1 MNTKVEVQNTLYRR
15 AKIIEMLERDG
26 RVNIPVLSHM
36 YKVSDVT
43 IRNDLNQ
50 LEQKA
55 LLVRT
60 RGGAI
65 KNQHVSTDIKL
76 SEKATRQFAEKQLIG
91 KKAASL
97 IKNGETIIL
106 DSGTTTL
113 EIAKNIFQFENLTV
127 ITNALNISVLLAD
140 APNIKVIVPGGFLRE
155 NSLSLVGPSAEE
167 SLRNYYC
174 DKAFLGVDGIG
185 AQYGISTPNF
195 EEAHLNRVMIEVSK
209 QAIVVTDSSK
219 FSKRSFAFIT
229 SIDKIHTIITDTNVP
244 QDAMDLLNSSGVEL
258 IIC

>member
-1 MNTKVEVQNTLYRR
+1 MDTKIEVQNTLYRR

-26 RVNIPVLSHM
+26 RVNIPVLSRM

-76 SEKATRQFAEKQLIG
+76 SEKATRQFAEKQRIG

-113 EIAKNIFQFENLTV
+113 EIAKNLFGFKNLTV
-127 ITNALNISVLLAD
+127 ITNALNISILLAD
-140 APNIKVIVPGGFLRE
+140 APNLKVIVPGGFLRE

-167 SLRNYYC
+167 NLRNYYC

-185 AQYGISTPNF
+185 VQYGISTPNH

-219 FSKRSFAFIT
+219 FSKRSFAFIA
-229 SIDKIHTIITDTNVP
+229 SIDKIHTIITDKNIP
-244 QDAMDLLNSSGVEL
+244 QEAMDLLNSAGVEL